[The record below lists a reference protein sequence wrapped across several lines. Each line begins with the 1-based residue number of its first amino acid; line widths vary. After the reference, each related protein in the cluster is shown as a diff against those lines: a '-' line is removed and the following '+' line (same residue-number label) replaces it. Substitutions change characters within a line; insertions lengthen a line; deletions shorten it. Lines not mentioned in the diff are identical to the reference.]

1 MNNYENMKSAVTGSR
16 YKAIVKNQKDYRRY
30 ITLKNGKKVLD
41 HESEESGKIAGV
53 NSGIYKGYAGAPS
66 YLDISYEELLRQAEA
81 NLINLV
87 DEPIEDNDSFCE
99 NKKQHTCEN
108 EMAEME
114 EVVKRIDEYIRKIT
128 HDEVDRELSLI
139 SFYTEKEWLKSS
151 GTGGEEAS
159 LVSFLMIILEGTDN
173 NDNDIAVERLTG
185 WRGPAGNAYKI
196 KNLRPFLQQ
205 TCQML
210 TDKKDAVPVVPG
222 NKDIILSCRMT
233 GLLVH
238 EAIGHTAEADNIYS
252 GSVAGK
258 LLGHKICGD
267 DINITD
273 FANHYDGKELVM
285 PIYYDDEGNEARDV
299 EIVKAGVFNDVMT
312 DGYTAKQYDRTPSG
326 NARAASYH
334 DQPLVRMRNTA
345 MLPGTKEIDEIVQ
358 SVEDGYFIV
367 DGVSGQSDLSGTFIM
382 VPSAVYEIKNG
393 QVGKAVEP
401 CRITG
406 NCFDVLRSVSDIS
419 NRFDWYVGICAKE
432 QEVVV
437 SSGAPDI
444 KCKLYIGKA

>member
-1 MNNYENMKSAVTGSR
+1 MNNYENMKSAVRSSR
-16 YKAIVKNQKDYRRY
+16 HRTIVKKQEDYRRY
-30 ITLKNGKKVLD
+30 VTLKNGRKVLD
-41 HESEESGKIAGV
+41 HDSEEAGKNAGV
-53 NSGIYKGYAGAPS
+53 SSGIYKGFAGAPA
-66 YLDISYEELLRQAEA
+66 YLDISYNELLKRAEE
-81 NLINLV
+81 NLSALV
-87 DEPIEDNDSFCE
+87 SEPEENNESFCE
-99 NKKQHTCEN
+99 ERVDHTCEN
-108 EMAEME
+108 DTTEME
-114 EVVKRIDEYIRKIT
+114 AVVKKIDEYIDKIAKG
-128 HDEVDRELSLI
+128 EAERELSLI
-139 SFYTEKEWLKSS
+139 SFYTGKEWLKSS
-151 GTGGEEAS
+151 GKGGEEDS
-159 LVSFLMIILEGTDN
+159 LVTFLMITLGAKDKDGNSID
-173 NDNDIAVERLTG
+173 VERLTG
-185 WRGPAGNAYKI
+185 WRGPAVNAYRI
-196 KNLRPFLQQ
+196 KNLKPFLRQ
-205 TCQML
+205 TVQML
-210 TDKKDAVPVVPG
+210 SDKKDSVPVVPG

-258 LLGHKICGD
+258 LLGKKICGE

-273 FANHYDGKELVM
+273 FANHYNGKELVV

-299 EIVKAGVFNDVMT
+299 EIVKAGVFNDIMT
-312 DGYTAKQYDRTPSG
+312 DNYTAEQFGRTPSG
-326 NARAASYH
+326 NARAACYH

-345 MLPGTKEIDEIVQ
+345 MLPGTKEIDRIVE

-393 QVGKAVEP
+393 KIGKAVEP

-406 NCFDVLRSVSDIS
+406 NCFDVLKSVSDIS

-444 KCKLYIGKA
+444 RCRLNIGKA

>member
-1 MNNYENMKSAVTGSR
+1 MNNYENMKSAVRGSR
-16 YKAIVKNQKDYRRY
+16 HRTIVKKQEDYRRY
-30 ITLKNGKKVLD
+30 VTLKNGKKVLD
-41 HESEESGKIAGV
+41 HDSEESGKNAGV
-53 NSGIYKGYAGAPS
+53 SSGIYKGFAGAPA
-66 YLDISYEELLRQAEA
+66 YLNISYNELLKKAEE
-81 NLINLV
+81 NLAVLV
-87 DEPIEDNDSFCE
+87 SESEEEKESFCE
-99 NKKQHTCEN
+99 ERVDHTCEN
-108 EMAEME
+108 DTAEME
-114 EVVKRIDEYIRKIT
+114 SVVKRIDEYIDKIAKG
-128 HDEVDRELSLI
+128 EAERELSLI
-139 SFYTEKEWLKSS
+139 SFYTGKEWLKSC
-151 GTGGEEAS
+151 GKGGEEDS
-159 LVSFLMIILEGTDN
+159 LVTFLMITLNAKDN
-173 NDNDIAVERLTG
+173 AGKDIEVERLTG
-185 WRGPAGNAYKI
+185 WRGPANNAYRI
-196 KNLRPFLQQ
+196 KNLKPFLQQ
-205 TCQML
+205 TVQML
-210 TDKKDAVPVVPG
+210 SDKQDSVPVVPG

-258 LLGHKICGD
+258 LLGKKICGE

-273 FANHYDGKELVM
+273 FANHYDGKELVV

-299 EIVKAGVFNDVMT
+299 EIVKAGVFNDIMT
-312 DGYTAKQYDRTPSG
+312 DSYTAKQYNRTPSG
-326 NARAASYH
+326 NARAACYH

-345 MLPGTKEIDEIVQ
+345 MLPGTKEIDRIVE

-393 QVGKAVEP
+393 KIGKAVEP

-406 NCFDVLRSVSDIS
+406 NCFDVLKSVSDIS

-444 KCKLYIGKA
+444 RCKLNIGKA